1 MRNAYTVLV
10 VKPEGKK
17 LLGRS
22 MTRWKVNIKFD
33 KQGMKMWT
41 GYNWLRF
48 LWTRWWIPRFHTNSI
63 CHIHTTFSKHEEE
76 GHLYCLSLHRGWE
89 YCLMVTEPRTTS
101 CTHTCCLV
109 PDQEAACRSQVHPE
123 ELKWCPH
130 WNQHWTVAWHSP
142 EAFLS

>member
-41 GYNWLRF
+41 GYN
-48 LWTRWWIPRFHTNSI
+48 
-63 CHIHTTFSKHEEE
+63 
-76 GHLYCLSLHRGWE
+76 
-89 YCLMVTEPRTTS
+89 
-101 CTHTCCLV
+101 
-109 PDQEAACRSQVHPE
+109 
-123 ELKWCPH
+123 
-130 WNQHWTVAWHSP
+130 
-142 EAFLS
+142 